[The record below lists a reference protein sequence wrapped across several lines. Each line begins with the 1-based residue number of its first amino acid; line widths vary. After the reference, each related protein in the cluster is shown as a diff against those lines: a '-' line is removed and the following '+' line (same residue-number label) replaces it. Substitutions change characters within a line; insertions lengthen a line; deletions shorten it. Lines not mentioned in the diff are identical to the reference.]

1 MKKSILVIL
10 ILGAFLLISSATF
23 VLDQTE
29 QAVIVQFGKPI
40 RAITEPGLH
49 FKTPFAQN
57 ARIFDKRILE
67 WDGRPRSL
75 TTLDKVSIYIDA
87 VARWRIQ
94 DPLKYLQSV
103 EGNELLAQA
112 RLDNFIEGAVKD
124 FIADNTLIELVR
136 SSNRDIV
143 MTGIDENGLE
153 VRSILETPNI
163 EKGRNTLAGEIL
175 SRAKEDAGSL
185 GIELVDVRIK
195 GVNYVESVRLK
206 VYERMRAERMQIAA
220 RFRSLGEGEKS
231 RILGDME
238 FELKT
243 IISGADRKALEIK
256 GKADAKATAI
266 YASAYNRDPEFYSF
280 TKTLDT
286 YKKSFDNKTS
296 IILSSDSE
304 FLKYLKGV
312 EGR

>member
-1 MKKSILVIL
+1 MKGSILVVL
-10 ILGAFLLISSATF
+10 ILAGFIVISSSTF
-23 VLDQTE
+23 VLHQTQ
-29 QAVIVQFGKPI
+29 QAIIVQFGRPV
-40 RAITEPGLH
+40 RSITEPGLH
-49 FKTPFAQN
+49 YKIPFIQE
-57 ARIFDKRILE
+57 ARIFDNRILE

-75 TTLDKVSIYIDA
+75 TTLDKVSIYVDA
-87 VARWRIQ
+87 TARWKIS
-94 DPLKYLQSV
+94 DPLKYLESV
-103 EGNELLAQA
+103 EGNELIAQA

-143 MTGIDENGLE
+143 TTGIDETGVE
-153 VRSILETPNI
+153 VRSTLETSRI
-163 EKGRNTLAGEIL
+163 EKGRNALAGEIL
-175 SRAKEDAGSL
+175 KRAKRDAAPL

-195 GVNYVESVRLK
+195 GVNYVESVRQK

-243 IISGADRKALEIK
+243 IISGAHKKALEIR
-256 GKADAKATAI
+256 GDADATATAI
-266 YASAYNRDPEFYSF
+266 YARAYNRDPEFYAF
-280 TKTLDT
+280 TKTLEI
-286 YKKSFDNKTS
+286 YKQTLGKNTS
-296 IILSSDSE
+296 LIMSSENE

>member
-1 MKKSILVIL
+1 MRGSIIVIL
-10 ILGAFLLISSATF
+10 ILGAFLLLSSATF

-29 QAVIVQFGKPI
+29 QAVIVQFGNPI

-49 FKTPFAQN
+49 FKTPFVQN

-87 VARWRIQ
+87 VARWKII

-103 EGNELLAQA
+103 EGNELIAQA

-136 SSNRDIV
+136 SSNREIV

-153 VRSILETPNI
+153 VRSTLETPNI

-175 SRAKEDAGSL
+175 SRAKEDASSL

-238 FELKT
+238 FELKS

-296 IILSSDSE
+296 IILSSESE

>member
-1 MKKSILVIL
+1 MKRIILIIL
-10 ILGAFLLISSATF
+10 ILAAFIVVSSSTF
-23 VLDQTE
+23 VLHQT
-29 QAVIVQFGKPI
+29 QQSVIVQFGRPV
-40 RAITEPGLH
+40 RSITEPGLH
-49 FKTPFAQN
+49 FKIPLIQD

-87 VARWRIQ
+87 VARWKIA
-94 DPLKYLQSV
+94 DPLLYLETV
-103 EGNELLAQA
+103 EGNELIAQA

-136 SSNRDIV
+136 TSNRDIV
-143 MTGIDENGLE
+143 TTGIDEFGVE
-153 VRSILETPNI
+153 VRSTKETPRI
-163 EKGRNTLAGEIL
+163 EKGRNALANEIL
-175 SRAKEDAGSL
+175 IRAKKDAALL

-195 GVNYVESVRLK
+195 GVNYVESVRQK

-243 IISGADRKALEIK
+243 IISGADRKALEIM
-256 GKADAKATAI
+256 GKADAIATAI
-266 YASAYNRDPEFYSF
+266 YARAYNRDPEFYSF

-286 YKKSFDNKTS
+286 YRSTLGKNTS
-296 IILSSDSE
+296 LVMSSENE

-312 EGR
+312 K

>member
-1 MKKSILVIL
+1 MKGTILVIL
-10 ILGAFLLISSATF
+10 ILAAFIVVSSSTF
-23 VLDQTE
+23 VLHQTQ
-29 QAVIVQFGKPI
+29 QAVIVQLGRPV
-40 RAITEPGLH
+40 RTITEPGLH
-49 FKTPFAQN
+49 YKIPFIQE

-75 TTLDKVSIYIDA
+75 TTLDKVSIYVDA
-87 VARWRIQ
+87 TARWKII
-94 DPLKYLQSV
+94 DPLKYLETV
-103 EGNELLAQA
+103 EGNELIAQA

-136 SSNRDIV
+136 STNRNIV
-143 MTGIDENGLE
+143 TTGIDEAGVE
-153 VRSILETPNI
+153 VRSITETPSI

-175 SRAKEDAGSL
+175 GRAKNDAAPL
-185 GIELVDVRIK
+185 GITLVDVRIK
-195 GVNYVESVRLK
+195 GVNYVESVRQK

-243 IISGADRKALEIK
+243 IISGADKKALEIV
-256 GKADAKATAI
+256 GDADAKATAI
-266 YASAYNRDPEFYSF
+266 YASAYNRDPEFYAF

-286 YKKSFDNKTS
+286 YKKAFGKNTSFVM
-296 IILSSDSE
+296 SSENE

>member
-1 MKKSILVIL
+1 MKRGILVII
-10 ILGAFLLISSATF
+10 ILGVFILVSSSTF
-23 VLDQTE
+23 VLHQT
-29 QAVIVQFGKPI
+29 QQTVIIQLGRPV
-40 RAITEPGLH
+40 RTITEPGLH
-49 FKTPFAQN
+49 YKIPFIQE

-75 TTLDKVSIYIDA
+75 TTLDKVSIYVDA
-87 VARWRIQ
+87 TARWKIIN
-94 DPLKYLQSV
+94 PLMYLETV
-103 EGNELLAQA
+103 EGSELIAQA

-143 MTGIDENGLE
+143 TTGIDETGVE
-153 VRSILETPNI
+153 VRSTMETSRI
-163 EKGRNTLAGEIL
+163 EKGRNALAGEIL
-175 SRAKEDAGSL
+175 RRAKNDAVSL

-195 GVNYVESVRLK
+195 GVNYVESVRQK

-243 IISGADRKALEIK
+243 IISGADRKALEIM
-256 GKADAKATAI
+256 GDADAKATAI
-266 YASAYNRDPEFYSF
+266 YARAYNRDPEFYAF
-280 TKTLDT
+280 TKTLET
-286 YKKSFDNKTS
+286 YRNTLGKNTS
-296 IILSSDSE
+296 LVMSSDNE

>member
-1 MKKSILVIL
+1 MKRIILIIL
-10 ILGAFLLISSATF
+10 ILAAFIVVSSSTF
-23 VLDQTE
+23 VLHQT
-29 QAVIVQFGKPI
+29 QQSVIVQFGRPV
-40 RAITEPGLH
+40 RSITEPGLH
-49 FKTPFAQN
+49 FKIPLIQD

-87 VARWRIQ
+87 VARWKIA
-94 DPLKYLQSV
+94 DPLLYLETV
-103 EGNELLAQA
+103 EGNELIAQA

-136 SSNRDIV
+136 TSNRDIV
-143 MTGIDENGLE
+143 TTGIDEFGVE
-153 VRSILETPNI
+153 VRSTKETPRI
-163 EKGRNTLAGEIL
+163 EKGRNALANEIL
-175 SRAKEDAGSL
+175 IRAKKDAALL

-195 GVNYVESVRLK
+195 GVNYVESVRQK

-243 IISGADRKALEIK
+243 IISGADRKALEIM
-256 GKADAKATAI
+256 GKADATATAI
-266 YASAYNRDPEFYSF
+266 YARAYNRDPEFYSF

-286 YKKSFDNKTS
+286 YRSTLGKNTS
-296 IILSSDSE
+296 LVMSSENE

-312 EGR
+312 K

>member
-1 MKKSILVIL
+1 MKRSILVIL
-10 ILGAFLLISSATF
+10 ILAAFIVGSSSTF
-23 VLDQTE
+23 VLHQTQ
-29 QAVIVQFGKPI
+29 QAVIVQFGRPVRSI
-40 RAITEPGLH
+40 SEPGLH
-49 FKTPFAQN
+49 YKIPFIQE

-75 TTLDKVSIYIDA
+75 TTLDKVSIYVDA
-87 VARWRIQ
+87 TARWRIVN
-94 DPLKYLQSV
+94 PLKYLETV
-103 EGNELLAQA
+103 EGNELIAQA
-112 RLDNFIEGAVKD
+112 RLDNYIEGAVKD

-136 SSNRDIV
+136 STNRNIV
-143 MTGIDENGLE
+143 TTGIDEAGVE
-153 VRSILETPNI
+153 VRTITETPSI

-175 SRAKEDAGSL
+175 SRAKDDAAPL

-195 GVNYVESVRLK
+195 GVNYVESVRQK

-238 FELKT
+238 CELKT
-243 IISGADRKALEIK
+243 IISGADKKALEIV
-256 GKADAKATAI
+256 GDADAKATAI
-266 YASAYNRDPEFYSF
+266 YASAYNRDPEFYAF
-280 TKTLDT
+280 TKTLET
-286 YKKSFDNKTS
+286 YKKAFSKNTS
-296 IILSSDSE
+296 IVMSSENE

>member
-1 MKKSILVIL
+1 MKGSILVIL
-10 ILGAFLLISSATF
+10 ILAAFIVVSSSTF
-23 VLDQTE
+23 VLHQT
-29 QAVIVQFGKPI
+29 QQSVIVQLGRPVKT
-40 RAITEPGLH
+40 ITEPGLH
-49 FKTPFAQN
+49 FKIPFIQN
-57 ARIFDKRILE
+57 VRIFDNRILE

-75 TTLDKVSIYIDA
+75 TTLDKVSIYVDA
-87 VARWRIQ
+87 TARWKIVN
-94 DPLKYLQSV
+94 PLKYLETV
-103 EGNELLAQA
+103 EGNELIAQA

-136 SSNRDIV
+136 SSNRSIV
-143 MTGIDENGLE
+143 TTGIDETGVE
-153 VRSILETPNI
+153 VRSIMETPSI

-175 SRAKEDAGSL
+175 NRARRDAAPL

-195 GVNYVESVRLK
+195 GVNYVESVRQK

-243 IISGADRKALEIK
+243 IISGADRRALEIV
-256 GKADAKATAI
+256 GTADAKATAI
-266 YASAYNRDPEFYSF
+266 YAAAYNRDPEFYAF

-286 YKKSFDNKTS
+286 YRKTLGKNTS
-296 IILSSDSE
+296 LVMSSESE